1 MPWNPARLE
10 QRIARA
16 WRKNQKR
23 DVLVVNMVAAGTIE
37 ERMLQTLGFKQ
48 GLADFV
54 LDAMGNAADFELQ
67 NTEKAK
73 GKKKESAFMQR
84 LASVMGEAVK
94 VNVEPASKKEPSIPP
109 EDRLRASVE
118 AECPGVE
125 RLVVKFRRDASG
137 RNIGGAVAVGRGVG
151 RSEIVSRI
159 AETHGVALPDSAVE
173 VIDPETWKLLQRLR
187 DMGVISFCG
196 EDVKDVV
203 VRDAPDAAAMEEA
216 KRRKAAEKADAEVQR
231 LMDMGALLVN
241 GGFHE
246 EGQVSLRKAAAL
258 AAAAARYA
266 LGAVPVEREIAPVTI
281 EELIVVEG
289 ELDLPPECELVLQ
302 LAVQGMN
309 IPRPIDSVRSF
320 VEQCRM
326 TWK

>member
-1 MPWNPARLE
+1 
-10 QRIARA
+10 
-16 WRKNQKR
+16 
-23 DVLVVNMVAAGTIE
+23 
-37 ERMLQTLGFKQ
+37 
-48 GLADFV
+48 
-54 LDAMGNAADFELQ
+54 
-67 NTEKAK
+67 
-73 GKKKESAFMQR
+73 
-84 LASVMGEAVK
+84 
-94 VNVEPASKKEPSIPP
+94 
-109 EDRLRASVE
+109 
-118 AECPGVE
+118 
-125 RLVVKFRRDASG
+125 
-137 RNIGGAVAVGRGVG
+137 
-151 RSEIVSRI
+151 
-159 AETHGVALPDSAVE
+159 
-173 VIDPETWKLLQRLR
+173 
-187 DMGVISFCG
+187 MGVISFCG

-216 KRRKAAEKADAEVQR
+216 KRRNAAEKADAEVQR

-309 IPRPIDSVRSF
+309 IPRPMDSVRSF